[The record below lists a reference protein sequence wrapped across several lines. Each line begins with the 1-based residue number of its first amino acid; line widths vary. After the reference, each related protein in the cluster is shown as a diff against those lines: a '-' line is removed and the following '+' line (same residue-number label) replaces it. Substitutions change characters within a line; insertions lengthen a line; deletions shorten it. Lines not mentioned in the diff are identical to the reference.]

1 MKEIKFIFHFIYP
14 ISIIK
19 LIKLK
24 NKTKILD
31 SFYNTKIYKY
41 RYVL

>member
-14 ISIIK
+14 ISI